1 VGRTLVW
8 ARSPAERIA
17 LKLRAVFPGVA
28 VLAVG
33 AFLIAPSVASAAIRI
48 DDLAVQEGD
57 SSHSVAVRV
66 ADDGPSTTTRCV
78 RAFASPAIG
87 NESVDAGIKGLAYD
101 NQDFVFP
108 STSESLC
115 LAPGQTEGS
124 ISLTVLGDTTREADE
139 LLAVSLSAPPGGPPV
154 EFADDSALVT
164 LLNDDGSTASACILF
179 AEGGLG
185 LSVKSTAT
193 SLKQLG
199 IVGLLSAGRKFVG
212 TLLFCGN
219 SKIAVTVRYG
229 RAVVAKGVT
238 HGKYDHYVPV
248 HGGVRLA
255 RTRKTGRL
263 KGLQRARLK
272 VTVRIWDLAGD
283 SIAGSRK
290 VKIGLRGTGGST
302 PGAPR

>member
-1 VGRTLVW
+1 VW
-8 ARSPAERIA
+8 LAPRLEGSA
-17 LKLRAVFPGVA
+17 LKLRAVHVPGVA

-33 AFLIAPSVASAAIRI
+33 AFLLAPSVASAAIRI

-57 SSHSVAVRV
+57 SSHPVAVRV
-66 ADDGPSTTTRCV
+66 ADDGPSTTTRCMN
-78 RAFASPAIG
+78 AYASPASG
-87 NESVDAGIKGLAYD
+87 NESVNAGIKGLAYN

-108 STSESLC
+108 PTSESLC

-124 ISLTVLGDTTREADE
+124 IPLTVLGDTTREADE
-139 LLAVSLSAPPGGPPV
+139 LLSIGVSAPGGPV

-164 LLNDDGSTASACILF
+164 LLNDDGSTVSECLVY
-179 AEGGLG
+179 AESRLG
-185 LSVKSTAT
+185 ISVKSVAT

-199 IVGLLSAGRKFVG
+199 IVGLLSSGRKFVG
-212 TLLFCGN
+212 TTGFCGN

-238 HGKYDHYVPV
+238 QGKYNHYVPV
-248 HGGVRLA
+248 HGGVHLA

-272 VTVRIWDLAGD
+272 FTVRIWDSEGH

-290 VKIGLRGTGGST
+290 VKIGLRGSGGGT
-302 PGAPR
+302 PGTPR